1 MEESSKPQKPLRKSS
16 TLVELTAE
24 AMQKQSILQHVD
36 GLALFARLE
45 SEVGCKEADITRLTE
60 SR

>member
-1 MEESSKPQKPLRKSS
+1 MRKSS

-36 GLALFARLE
+36 GLALFSRLE